1 MFNHILDIAPTDEK
15 SATYGKIN
23 LVQIGRLETTPAG
36 SIAKHTHLNWFELT
50 CIVEGEG
57 YVYAKDVNVPVKKGD
72 IFLSFPCEAHQID
85 SSFDKPLTFDH
96 FAFYTKDDSYIE
108 RLEALMA
115 NYSSPKKRVF
125 KSYFVREMLD
135 GCIKE
140 LLNKSEF
147 QREYLESS
155 FTLILL
161 ELLRTFEIKKTPSFT
176 SNDTCHKPDTLCRTI
191 RNYIDTHLFSI
202 NNLNE
207 IANLCGYNYSYLSFL
222 FKKNT
227 GTTLSDYFKE
237 KRFESAKLM
246 IVENKL
252 KISEISN
259 LLGYNS
265 VYAFSKAFKDEFGV
279 SPKNYY
285 KTNIA
290 NNVSANDNAAKSTS
304 YDE

>member
-1 MFNHILDIAPTDEK
+1 MQLNHLLDIAPREDT

-23 LVQIGRLETTPAG
+23 LVQIGRLETYPG
-36 SIAKHTHLNWFELT
+36 CVINKHTHLNWFELT
-50 CIVEGEG
+50 CVVEGEG
-57 YVYAKDVNVPVKKGD
+57 DVYAKDVKVPVKKGD

-85 SSFDKPLTFDH
+85 SSKDKALTYDH
-96 FAFYTKDDSYIE
+96 FAFYTKDEIYAD
-108 RLEALMA
+108 RLESIMA

-135 GCIKE
+135 GSIKE
-140 LLNKSEF
+140 LLNKAEF
-147 QREYLESS
+147 QKEYLESS

-161 ELLRTFEIKKTPSFT
+161 ELLRIFEVKKSSSFMDQD
-176 SNDTCHKPDTLCRTI
+176 SCHKPEALCKTI
-191 RNYIDTHLFSI
+191 CNYIDTHLFSI
-202 NNLNE
+202 NNLGE

-227 GTTLSDYFKE
+227 GITLSDYFKE

-246 IVENKL
+246 ISENKL

-265 VYAFSKAFKDEFGV
+265 VYAFSKAFKDEFGI

-285 KTNIA
+285 KTTAANSESSNKNI
-290 NNVSANDNAAKSTS
+290 NQN
-304 YDE
+304 